1 RSPLPTVRRGD
12 GPLRILPA
20 RLTGGGGRR
29 GPGALPGPLAASPPV
44 DPQRLGPGL
53 PLRRSPQSY
62 RESSPGARGA
72 RTAAACGPEGRCF
85 APVFVERRS
94 SHSRGR
100 VARCHRKGGR
110 GALTTL
116 SRDVSAGEARA
127 SFVRPG
133 GRGPGCV
140 RQGGGDEHG
149 SCPRGAPEAARR
161 VVRLSRPWRSVRA
174 RPP

>member
-1 RSPLPTVRRGD
+1 
-12 GPLRILPA
+12 
-20 RLTGGGGRR
+20 
-29 GPGALPGPLAASPPV
+29 
-44 DPQRLGPGL
+44 
-53 PLRRSPQSY
+53 
-62 RESSPGARGA
+62 REPSPGARGA

-161 VVRLSRPWRSVRA
+161 VVRLSRPWRSGRA
-174 RPP
+174 RPPGDRHAGTEGVPGSRAAVTTGCISPGGPATRWVPWGPRCCTAPAG